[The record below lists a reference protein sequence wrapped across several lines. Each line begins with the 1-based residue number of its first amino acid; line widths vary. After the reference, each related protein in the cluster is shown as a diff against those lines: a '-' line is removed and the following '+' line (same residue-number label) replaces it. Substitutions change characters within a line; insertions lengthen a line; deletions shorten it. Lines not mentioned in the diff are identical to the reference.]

1 MEKIEIIRSLGV
13 TAPNDQDKFV
23 RPELMDNSFGHK
35 GEFSNNDQF
44 NYLKI
49 MQNGPP
55 RLSITPEDVTAKNN
69 ALIVKLSQELMATRE
84 ELVNTRKEVETFQR
98 QAKYWQTQYN
108 DGIKDKT
115 MSTELQ
121 LDDKRMKEI
130 LKSKDTEK
138 LTEEEYEFVTRRT
151 NNQAFSKEVMANCRS
166 YQRSLI
172 DNNPH
177 KYYGSNPGLLAH
189 VEAELGAGSSCRYQC
204 YTINFKSEVE
214 HNIVAIKQAIM
225 AACTRKWVKRYMYC
239 IEQRGTLHPDDEN
252 YGKGVHIHMLIEK
265 KDTHTKKSISQCS
278 TEIKTNFRGL
288 CLVDIAGPFHYYYST
303 CAEENWVNYIKGIKK
318 DESKLEKVQADIHWR
333 KNELRMPDCIGNWDD
348 I

>member
-1 MEKIEIIRSLGV
+1 MEKIEIMRSLGV
-13 TAPNDQDKFV
+13 TAPKDQDKFV
-23 RPELMDNSFGHK
+23 RPELMDNSFVSN
-35 GEFSNNDQF
+35 GENSNNDQL

-55 RLSITPEDVTAKNN
+55 SLPKTPLDATAKNN
-69 ALIVKLSQELMATRE
+69 ALIVKLSQELMAARE
-84 ELVNTRKEVETFQR
+84 ELVNTKKELETQKI

-189 VEAELGAGSSCRYQC
+189 VEAELGAGSSCRYQF
-204 YTINFKSEVE
+204 YTINFKPEVE
-214 HNIVAIKQAIM
+214 DRIDAIKLATM
-225 AACTRKWVKRYMYC
+225 KACTRKWVKRYMYC
-239 IEQRGTLHPDDEN
+239 IEQRGTSPDDEN
-252 YGKGVHIHMLIEK
+252 YGRGVHIHMLIEK
-265 KDTHTKKSISQCS
+265 TDTHMKKSLSQCT
-278 TEIKTNFRGL
+278 TEIKTNFRAL
-288 CLVDIAGPFHYYYST
+288 CLVDIVGPFHYNYST
-303 CAEENWVNYIKGIKK
+303 CAEENWVDYIKGIKK
-318 DESKLEKVQADIHWR
+318 DEIKLEKVQADIHWR
-333 KNELRMPDCIGNWDD
+333 KNHLRMPDCIGNWDQV
-348 I
+348 